1 MLKKFYV
8 NSKVYYF
15 DSETFIVSSSKNLPS
30 SSKQSFF
37 QKDVLQ
43 KVVINISNSCNL
55 SCAYCYA
62 DGGNYGADSR
72 LMDKMTADNI
82 IGDILQRRIK
92 RINRLILFGG
102 EPFLNLELF
111 TYFIEQL
118 SSFLEIVKIETVTN
132 GTILNSRVKKM
143 ITTYTPFLTVSL
155 DGPEY
160 IHDKLRGLGSHR
172 RTLKV
177 ISYLKSIDY
186 QNFEIA
192 STYTRLHQKSNISR
206 DDLYQY
212 FAEMEVR
219 FNINDVFSKNKILAV
234 REAELSMDKRKDF
247 IDQSIQSI
255 VDNRNKD
262 FISPILYDVLLSMIY
277 KSKNDSFCDDINP
290 DYTVTYD
297 VDGSTKSCFRFWGTH
312 NSEKVKFFNDK
323 NNFQSCRD
331 CWCKG
336 MCMECVANFSDGY
349 SSIISDEGRFIECQK
364 QELMEYCV
372 HKIISLSQ
380 ESDSLSKLV
389 NNFGRFIRYA

>member
-143 ITTYTPFLTVSL
+143 ITTYTPF
-155 DGPEY
+155 
-160 IHDKLRGLGSHR
+160 
-172 RTLKV
+172 
-177 ISYLKSIDY
+177 
-186 QNFEIA
+186 
-192 STYTRLHQKSNISR
+192 
-206 DDLYQY
+206 
-212 FAEMEVR
+212 
-219 FNINDVFSKNKILAV
+219 
-234 REAELSMDKRKDF
+234 
-247 IDQSIQSI
+247 
-255 VDNRNKD
+255 
-262 FISPILYDVLLSMIY
+262 
-277 KSKNDSFCDDINP
+277 
-290 DYTVTYD
+290 
-297 VDGSTKSCFRFWGTH
+297 
-312 NSEKVKFFNDK
+312 
-323 NNFQSCRD
+323 
-331 CWCKG
+331 
-336 MCMECVANFSDGY
+336 
-349 SSIISDEGRFIECQK
+349 
-364 QELMEYCV
+364 
-372 HKIISLSQ
+372 
-380 ESDSLSKLV
+380 
-389 NNFGRFIRYA
+389 